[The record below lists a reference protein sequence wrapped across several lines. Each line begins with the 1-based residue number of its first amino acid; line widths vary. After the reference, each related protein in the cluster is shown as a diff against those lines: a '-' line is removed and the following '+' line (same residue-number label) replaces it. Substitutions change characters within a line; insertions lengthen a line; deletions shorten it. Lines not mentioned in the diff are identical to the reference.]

1 MKLQN
6 KLEMAWIRTSELLP
20 QPTERR
26 YRAYLEMLGEAKTE
40 EKERKE
46 DAE

>member
-1 MKLQN
+1 
-6 KLEMAWIRTSELLP
+6 MARTTIIYVKPLP
-20 QPTERR
+20 ARRR

>member
-1 MKLQN
+1 
-6 KLEMAWIRTSELLP
+6 MARTTTTDVKPLP
-20 QPTERR
+20 ARR
-26 YRAYLEMLGEAKTE
+26 YRAYLEMLGKAKTE

>member
-1 MKLQN
+1 MQLQREF
-6 KLEMAWIRTSELLP
+6 EMARTTIIDVKPLP
-20 QPTERR
+20 ARRR
-26 YRAYLEMLGEAKTE
+26 YRAYLEMLGKTKKE

>member
-1 MKLQN
+1 MQLQREF
-6 KLEMAWIRTSELLP
+6 EMARTTTTDVKPLP
-20 QPTERR
+20 ARR
-26 YRAYLEMLGEAKTE
+26 YRAYLEMLGEATTE

>member
-1 MKLQN
+1 MQLQREF
-6 KLEMAWIRTSELLP
+6 EMARTTTTDVKPLP
-20 QPTERR
+20 AKR

>member
-1 MKLQN
+1 MQLQREF
-6 KLEMAWIRTSELLP
+6 EMARTTTTDVKP
-20 QPTERR
+20 MPARR
-26 YRAYLEMLGEAKTE
+26 YRAYLEMLGEVKTE